1 MENGASLTSQILAVL
16 DCPLLRLFFR
26 RPGYDDNLPSRFAS
40 APRCTKPYHI
50 EALVQ
55 QLAALVAAPQVSA
68 GIA

>member
-1 MENGASLTSQILAVL
+1 MLTS
-16 DCPLLRLFFR
+16 
-26 RPGYDDNLPSRFAS
+26 GYDDNLPSRFAG

-55 QLAALVAAPQVSA
+55 QLAGWWRAAGSA

>member
-1 MENGASLTSQILAVL
+1 MLTS
-16 DCPLLRLFFR
+16 
-26 RPGYDDNLPSRFAS
+26 GYDDNLPSRFAD

-55 QLAALVAAPQVSA
+55 QLAGLVATPQAPA